1 MFGIV
6 IRVTY
11 QYWQLAN
18 FDKCVHTDLGKLGGA
33 FFDGSTKYL
42 GNCLQRRPEIELA
55 DLSAMGV
62 SPEGSGPYVYR
73 SLPSL
78 VWFLTL
84 PALLSR
90 LTRSKKHKLCE
101 EADTPPSKRSRLLR
115 LHRNPHLELSSSW
128 RSKPD
133 PTVASPF
140 TSLPNEIIMM
150 IYSHIPDCMPTVF
163 LALTCRR
170 HWQIGRPFIQSRV
183 QEASSW
189 AGDRIIC
196 LGDYCVPCDTPSS
209 LELTKAEETS
219 LLVLDEIEFEDEDD
233 DTDDGITPHI
243 SLYEYAE
250 EQFKNESEFDLR
262 YELRQTLLRG
272 SWIDETDYSLF
283 NILAD
288 DPAYWTPESSLD
300 QLILRNLTTGE
311 YVDGKA
317 FQRTKCLW
325 LEQNPDSNLAE
336 YFLDYD
342 FGQIV
347 VMRTSW
353 SAQGST
359 AMRYTGDLHR
369 GVWAGHRF
377 NIVTAKEMQKDKKK
391 REWKDVSKEILS
403 EIVAIW
409 DAEG

>member
-90 LTRSKKHKLCE
+90 LTRSKKRELCE

-140 TSLPNEIIMM
+140 TLLPNEIIMM

-183 QEASSW
+183 QKASSW

-196 LGDYCVPCDTPSS
+196 LGDYCVPCDTPPS

-219 LLVLDEIEFEDEDD
+219 LLVLDEIIFEDEDD
-233 DTDDGITPHI
+233 DTDDGIIPHI

-250 EQFKNESEFDLR
+250 EQFKSQSSFNLCH
-262 YELRQTLLRG
+262 ELRETLLEG
-272 SWIDETDYSLF
+272 SWTDETDYSLF
-283 NILAD
+283 RILAD
-288 DPAYWTPESSLD
+288 NYTPGTPESSLD
-300 QLILRNLTTGE
+300 KLILRNLTTGE

-317 FQRTKCLW
+317 FEKTKSLW
-325 LEQNPDSNLAE
+325 LEQNPYSDLAE
-336 YFLDYD
+336 RPEELG
-342 FGQIV
+342 FGQIA
-347 VMRTSW
+347 VMRASW
-353 SAQGST
+353 SAEGGT
-359 AMRYTGDLHR
+359 AMGYAGDLHR
-369 GVWAGHRF
+369 GVWAGHSF
-377 NIVTAKEMQKDKKK
+377 DTVPASEMQKEKSK
-391 REWKDVSKEILS
+391 REWKDVSKEVLPQ
-403 EIVAIW
+403 IVAIW
-409 DAEG
+409 DAER